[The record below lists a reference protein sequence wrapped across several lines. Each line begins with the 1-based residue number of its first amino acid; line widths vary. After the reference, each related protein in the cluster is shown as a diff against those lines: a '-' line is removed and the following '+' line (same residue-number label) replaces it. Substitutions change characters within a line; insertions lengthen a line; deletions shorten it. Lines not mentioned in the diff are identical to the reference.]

1 MICDWEFP
9 HFKVYEIQL
18 PVIKQVSET
27 AGLMLRTNKL
37 RGCCLETIFA
47 DVLTEADAESQSLQT
62 TPHHPVQ

>member
-27 AGLMLRTNKL
+27 AGLMLRTNKSRGYCL
-37 RGCCLETIFA
+37 RTICA
-47 DVLTEADAESQSLQT
+47 DLLTGADLESQSLQT
-62 TPHHPVQ
+62 TPHHRVQ